1 MGVVE
6 LLARG
11 KVWYG
16 VHGDEP
22 EDALGSALDA
32 LYARPSPL
40 PPELAREELLALL
53 LEREALAPTAVGHG
67 LALPHPRAPL
77 LKKPDEALIALFYP
91 RFPLPWGAADGLP
104 VTAFFILLSS
114 GSAEH
119 LGALSALSKLC
130 SAAGF
135 RELLRREAGLD
146 ELLAWIRGVS

>member
-6 LLARG
+6 LLTKG

-16 VHGDEP
+16 VRGDEP
-22 EDALGSALDA
+22 EEALASALDA
-32 LYARPSPL
+32 LYARPGPL
-40 PPELAREELLALL
+40 PPELGREGLLASL

-91 RFPLPWGAADGLP
+91 RFPLPWGAADGLA

-135 RELLRREAGLD
+135 RELLGREAGLE
-146 ELLAWIRGVS
+146 ELLAWIRGAS